1 VVVVSWVALE
11 EAMVREVVWKKVA
24 MVDKVV

>member
-1 VVVVSWVALE
+1 VVVVSRVALE
-11 EAMVREVVWKKVA
+11 EAMVREVVWEKVA